1 MHGTNAESPPP
12 KLEMTNAAALSTRV
26 LQARFHPLADDREII
41 VVARVICAGDE
52 TRLEPAT
59 LTGLFAAPAS
69 VLLKLRYLVQRS
81 APDSFERLRALR
93 SRFWSFVEIGPP
105 DKESDA

>member
-1 MHGTNAESPPP
+1 MVNATSSP
-12 KLEMTNAAALSTRV
+12 RV

-41 VVARVICAGDE
+41 VVARVICAGE
-52 TRLEPAT
+52 QAHLEPAT

-81 APDSFERLRALR
+81 APHSFESLRALR
-93 SRFWSFVEIGPP
+93 SRFWSFVEISAP
-105 DKESDA
+105 DAKEPDA